1 MNKMNDKTLVTVTSK
16 SDSDFKL
23 NLLVTEKQLD
33 LLYFLEGNDFFYIE
47 ENKNFRVTDL
57 T

>member
-47 ENKNFRVTDL
+47 ENKNFRITDL